1 MKVTRS
7 RGKEAD
13 MGTVEGIGGV
23 FIDSSDAPALADW
36 YHRHLDIDFSEH
48 PEGGSF
54 YIVFQT
60 RDVATGEIREN
71 PVFAINQT
79 DTPLANPQQRGITV
93 NLRVDDLERTL
104 SRLAGEG
111 VDVEE
116 QRIAWEGGKHGWIR
130 DLDGN
135 RLELYEELPL
145 PADSPYRT
153 GWPVVT

>member
-1 MKVTRS
+1 M
-7 RGKEAD
+7 
-13 MGTVEGIGGV
+13 MGTVEGLGGV
-23 FIDSSDAPALADW
+23 FIDSNDASALVDW
-36 YHRHLDIDFSEH
+36 YHRHLDIDFAQH

-54 YIVFQT
+54 YVVFRT
-60 RDVATGEIREN
+60 RDLVSGEIRGN

-79 DTPLANPQQRGITV
+79 DTPLATPHQRGVTV
-93 NLRVDDLERTL
+93 NLRVADLERTL

-111 VDVEE
+111 VEVDE

-145 PADSPYRT
+145 PADSPHRT
-153 GWPVVT
+153 G